1 MIVLD
6 ASVLIAFLN
15 LADQHHDRSIE
26 IMTAE
31 ASGGFGI
38 HQFTLAEVL
47 VGGVRVGRANQLLA
61 DLRAVGVVPFDPV
74 PDEPLILAELRATT
88 GLKMPD
94 CCVLAAA
101 LHRTVPVATFDAR
114 LRSVAESRGLSVLG

>member
-15 LADQHHDRSIE
+15 LADQHHDRSTE
-26 IMTAE
+26 IMTAG
-31 ASGGFGI
+31 ATGGFGI
-38 HQFTLAEVL
+38 HQLTLAEVL

-61 DLRAVGVVPFDPV
+61 DLRAVGVVPLDPA
-74 PDEPLILAELRATT
+74 PDEPLILAEFRATT
-88 GLKMPD
+88 GLRMPD

-101 LHRTVPVATFDAR
+101 LHHTVPLATFDAR
-114 LRSVAESRGLSVLG
+114 LRSVAESLGLGVLG

>member
-15 LADQHHDRSIE
+15 LADQHHGRAIE

-31 ASGGFGI
+31 ASGGFGL
-38 HQFTLAEVL
+38 HRLTLAEVL
-47 VGGVRVGRANQLLA
+47 VGGVRVGRANQMLA
-61 DLRAVGVVPFDPV
+61 DLRAVGVVPLEPA
-74 PDEPLILAELRATT
+74 PNEPLILAELRATT
-88 GLKMPD
+88 GLRMPD

-101 LHRTVPVATFDAR
+101 LHHTVPLATFDAA
-114 LRSVAESRGLSVLG
+114 LGSVAESLGLGVLG